1 MAAKII
7 DKDRGYKALEKIVKN
22 FRGYTVAVGVM
33 KGSEERLEEESE
45 EGSEERPLEEG
56 EKEPLTNVKL
66 AGVHEYGR
74 EDGSIPA
81 RSWNRAWVDENRAA
95 VLRWKLRLAKR
106 VVRGEITERRAL
118 GQLGELITSGM
129 KSRIQKHIAPPLAEA
144 TKEARARRFKHGKS
158 GDTPLM
164 DLGLMV
170 NAIVH
175 EVRGA
180 K

>member
-1 MAAKII
+1 MAAKVI
-7 DKDRGYKALEKIVKN
+7 DKDRGYKALEKIVKD
-22 FRGYTVAVGVM
+22 FKGYTVAVGVM
-33 KGSEERLEEESE
+33 R
-45 EGSEERPLEEG
+45 GSEERPEEESEKESG
-56 EKEPLTNVKL
+56 KEPLTNVKL

-74 EDGSIPA
+74 KDGSIPA
-81 RSWNRAWVDENRAA
+81 RSWNRAWVDENRET
-95 VLRWKLRLAKR
+95 VLRWKLRLAKQ
-106 VVRGEITERRAL
+106 VVKGRITEREAL

-129 KSRIQKHIAPPLAEA
+129 KSRIQKHIAPPLTEA
-144 TKEARARRFKHGKS
+144 TKKARARRFKHGKS

-170 NAIVH
+170 NSIVH